1 MKAVFCFYNS
11 GILFLIV
18 SSSSSA
24 DNTSAEM
31 DQSSNLKWALIG
43 GAVGLAIGV
52 SVVFCMHKKSVQNS
66 NQNIESNCGQS
77 ESLLSTENPA
87 ERENRRTETTNGNSD
102 LQRENTQLHDTLNAV
117 KHELKNQKDQLDQK
131 LQDVETKRKKNKEEV
146 QNVEKKIRRES
157 MQSVDLNAEAASD
170 GEQPHETTNEV
181 EKESENLT
189 EHFTETGKE
198 KTDENK
204 QCLDSLNA
212 VKHEDNQKDQLN
224 QKPQDVETK
233 RKENKE
239 EVQIVEKKITEKK
252 SSDYMEQLLKEKE
265 ELLQSQWK
273 LDEEKKHYER
283 QILNIEKALE
293 PIEMYMMK
301 TEK

>member
-131 LQDVETKRKKNKEEV
+131 LQDVRSRGILHTLSKDVMKKSRFFPPGTTGEEEIDKFLNLRLKMRQPASSRSSPGTKMEGEDGM
-146 QNVEKKIRRES
+146 RES
-157 MQSVDLNAEAASD
+157 RFF
-170 GEQPHETTNEV
+170 P
-181 EKESENLT
+181 
-189 EHFTETGKE
+189 
-198 KTDENK
+198 
-204 QCLDSLNA
+204 
-212 VKHEDNQKDQLN
+212 
-224 QKPQDVETK
+224 P
-233 RKENKE
+233 
-239 EVQIVEKKITEKK
+239 
-252 SSDYMEQLLKEKE
+252 
-265 ELLQSQWK
+265 
-273 LDEEKKHYER
+273 
-283 QILNIEKALE
+283 
-293 PIEMYMMK
+293 
-301 TEK
+301 